1 MKKGTKVGLGILA
14 ALIVVILG
22 LIVWQWE
29 NINAIYMGIV
39 SSEEKIE
46 EKIQENKEK
55 LAKQLEEDGV
65 INSKAAAGLSKE
77 DEEKIAKGEL
87 TVDEAVE
94 KLFEPEPE
102 PQQELNNNED
112 AAKDETTVSG
122 NANIQEE
129 KQPETKPQEQPVD
142 EAKLKEK
149 QLIETAVKKMYTLKA
164 TFTQEL
170 ATIESEAKKEYI
182 KGGMTKEEKLKI
194 ADVYVPK
201 IVEAEKRCNVEVD
214 VVLGEL
220 EKGLKEIN
228 GNVGVVKL
236 IREQYDNEK
245 QLQKSKYI
253 SKYL

>member
-1 MKKGTKVGLGILA
+1 MKKGTKIGLGILV
-14 ALIVVILG
+14 ALIIVILG

-29 NINAIYMGIV
+29 NINAIYMGVV

-112 AAKDETTVSG
+112 AAKDETTVSE

-129 KQPETKPQEQPVD
+129 KQPEAKPQEQSVD

-164 TFTQEL
+164 TFTQQLDE
-170 ATIESEAKKEYI
+170 IEREAKITFY
-182 KGGMTKEEKLKI
+182 KGAQTMEKKLEI
-194 ADVYVPK
+194 ADALMPRF
-201 IVEAEKRCNVEVD
+201 VEAEKKCNAEVD
-214 VVLGEL
+214 AVLGEL

-228 GNVGVVKL
+228 GNVEVVKL